1 MKCLYCQGTLVRQ
14 QISYTAN
21 RQGYHLIINDVPAW
35 VCQQCGEPMF
45 DEATVDLIQEML
57 HEVDT
62 RLAKL
67 TNLSLSREKSVGFK
81 IRCICQIRVL
91 FMFHASRFTPHKSG
105 MFRRSQAAPQGRQ
118 HTGHISRPHRFN
130 GQPQAGKDL
139 TTQYPVF
146 IRIERL
152 VNPFP

>member
-21 RQGYHLIINDVPAW
+21 RQGYHLIIDDVPAW

-62 RLAKL
+62 RLVKL
-67 TNLSLSREKSVGFK
+67 TNLAV
-81 IRCICQIRVL
+81 
-91 FMFHASRFTPHKSG
+91 
-105 MFRRSQAAPQGRQ
+105 AA
-118 HTGHISRPHRFN
+118 
-130 GQPQAGKDL
+130 
-139 TTQYPVF
+139 
-146 IRIERL
+146 
-152 VNPFP
+152 